1 MNEPQN
7 MGQTIGKILVMEE
20 EDPLRKFIKR
30 ILTNKGFEVI
40 CVKDGAESVMLYK
53 EAKAL
58 QRPFDVVILDL
69 TVTFGMGA
77 KKTIK
82 QLIEIDPDVKGIVST
97 GYIFDDVVNDYKEY
111 GFCGTLT
118 KPFSPSELMTTI
130 KVSLNPLI

>member
-7 MGQTIGKILVMEE
+7 MGQAIGKILVMEE
-20 EDPLRKFIKR
+20 ESPLRKFIKS

-40 CVKDGAESVMLYK
+40 CVKDGAEAVMLYK

-58 QRPFDVVILDL
+58 QRPFDVAILDL

-97 GYIFDDVVNDYKEY
+97 GYIFDDVVSDYKEY